1 MCGMDVITQ
10 IRLVW
15 LGGLGALYRVALGTV
30 WLLGEWQ
37 HRREQRRSRLLER
50 VRWQFPVEL
59 RDQIALQVRGMM
71 LGRRAGIIADM
82 GHHAPAAWWSIVAGL
97 SRNLLPDV
105 RRLVFHTDARPCP
118 VTLAITP
125 GRRRV
130 SRPAAS
136 PRPPNGHQ
144 GRGHRVHVPPAPLA
158 AVHAGG
164 SERGPL
170 SETIDIP
177 SAFTGHLTGW

>member
-1 MCGMDVITQ
+1 MDVITQ
-10 IRLVW
+10 IRLLW
-15 LGGLGALYRVALGTV
+15 RGGVGALYGVALGSV
-30 WLLGEWQ
+30 WLLGGWQ

-50 VRWQFPVEL
+50 VRRQFPVEL
-59 RDQIALQVRGMM
+59 QDQIGILVRGTM
-71 LGRRAGIIADM
+71 LGRRAVIMVDM
-82 GHHAPAAWWSIVAGL
+82 GHHAPKAWWSIVAGL
-97 SRNLLPDV
+97 SRQLSPEV
-105 RRLVFHTDARPCP
+105 RRLVCHTDARPCP

-130 SRPAAS
+130 SRPTAS

-158 AVHAGG
+158 SGRAGD

-170 SETIDIP
+170 SGEIGIP
-177 SAFTGHLTGW
+177 SAFTGHPTGW